1 MRHSHN
7 LHIAPLSEEA
17 LGLIDL
23 ADWDCSVK
31 YIFHD
36 AKRCAEKLANLVHDE
51 NFDIRELF
59 HDDSSFF
66 HDNIRDFFSDDFRR
80 TSFLCLVC

>member
-1 MRHSHN
+1 MATMRHSHN

-31 YIFHD
+31 YIFHE
-36 AKRCAEKLANLVHDE
+36 ANRCAEKLANLAHDE
-51 NFDIRELF
+51 NFDIRE
-59 HDDSSFF
+59 
-66 HDNIRDFFSDDFRR
+66 
-80 TSFLCLVC
+80 